1 MWLGKMLDTRK
12 ILKLNLGGN
21 RAQWNCCRFSFR
33 NSRGDTYLKQC
44 NKMHWWCNNWHILK
58 LIHKCKNI

>member
-33 NSRGDTYLKQC
+33 NSRGDIYLEA
-44 NKMHWWCNNWHILK
+44 M
-58 LIHKCKNI
+58 